1 MEESHGDVKNAQFI
15 EDVHGCR
22 SRGRLFK
29 KLTLEL
35 KLNTVIGLHQMN
47 HEWKT
52 VRSTGKNIHRGR
64 CPGINRRQAT
74 GMLML

>member
-1 MEESHGDVKNAQFI
+1 MEESHGDLKNVQFI

-22 SRGRLFK
+22 SHGRLFK
-29 KLTLEL
+29 KLTLEM
-35 KLNTVIGLHQMN
+35 KLNIVIGLHQMN

-52 VRSTGKNIHRGR
+52 IRSTGKNIHRGR